1 MAVRKTRTKGEPYEV
16 GGGTAYTPEE
26 FEKDQKS
33 KEKFKKTVK
42 AVGTVLMAGINATP
56 LMSKKIRTAVKGKTA
71 EVKKKIETK
80 QATNKADRLYN
91 KTVKLGAKVQKL
103 QKEKPGSQKL
113 QRKTVKANEMLKRST
128 AAQSKA
134 IKLRSQNKK

>member
-1 MAVRKTRTKGEPYEV
+1 MAVRKTRTKGEPNDV
-16 GGGTAYTPEE
+16 GVGTVYTPEE

-91 KTVKLGAKVQKL
+91 KTVKLGAKVQKI

-113 QRKTVKANEMLKRST
+113 QRKTTKANTMLKKST
-128 AAQSKA
+128 AAQTKA
-134 IKLRSQNKK
+134 IRLRSK

>member
-1 MAVRKTRTKGEPYEV
+1 MAVRKTRTKGEPNDV
-16 GGGTAYTPEE
+16 SGGTAYTPEE
-26 FEKDQKS
+26 FAKDQKS

-91 KTVKLGAKVQKL
+91 KTVKLGAKVQKI

-113 QRKTVKANEMLKRST
+113 QRKTTKANTMLKKST
-128 AAQSKA
+128 AAQTKA
-134 IKLRSQNKK
+134 IRLRSK